1 MIPNGVDAQLSNLWI
16 GILQGQRWGLDSDYS
31 IMLLQG
37 FIDMWVDVGVL
48 FVGFSHGK
56 QYFKQTLEYTKRRG
70 LEKYIY
76 TPNLMKICRYI
87 SMLAT

>member
-1 MIPNGVDAQLSNLWI
+1 VGCGLLLELSFPTSIYVIPNGVDAQLLNLGI

-56 QYFKQTLEYTKRRG
+56 
-70 LEKYIY
+70 
-76 TPNLMKICRYI
+76 
-87 SMLAT
+87 